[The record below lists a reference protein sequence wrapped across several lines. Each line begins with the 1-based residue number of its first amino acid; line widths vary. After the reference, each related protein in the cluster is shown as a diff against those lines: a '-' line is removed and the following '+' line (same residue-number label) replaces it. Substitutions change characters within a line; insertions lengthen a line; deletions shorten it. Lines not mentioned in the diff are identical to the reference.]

1 MTKAAAVTAMLDA
14 RERQERQA
22 EEDDPQADIFRP
34 TTVLSTPG
42 ADTKHVAHRK
52 AQPKKNGLHALILAL
67 LREHGPLTRKELA
80 ALGRFPENTANPRC
94 AELLADD
101 VIEVCG
107 AKDGC
112 SLLRIPV

>member
-1 MTKAAAVTAMLDA
+1 MTPHPVTAMLDA
-14 RERQERQA
+14 REAKERPA
-22 EEDDPQADIFRP
+22 EEDDPQADIFRS

-94 AELLADD
+94 AELLADG